1 MIYLIS
7 IWIEALKIQKIQNG
21 RDLILIGIKFLIS
34 IGKIEV
40 EFNMKT
46 TEKFSE

>member
-7 IWIEALKIQKIQNG
+7 IWIEAKIQNG